1 VTRVALDASA
11 LLAMLLGEPGSEKV
25 EAALEGALLCAVNL
39 AEIVSHYAK
48 LGASRPD
55 IEAMLRPLPIQVV
68 PVDAAL
74 SYEAGMLRPLTLPG
88 GLSLGD
94 RYCLALAKRSWLTTP
109 KRGYRGGTNG
119 RGCRTPATR
128 CCARRP

>member
-1 VTRVALDASA
+1 MKAALD
-11 LLAMLLGEPGSEKV
+11 
-25 EAALEGALLCAVNL
+25 GALLCVVNL

-55 IEAMLRPLPIQVV
+55 IEAMLRPLPIRVV
-68 PVDAAL
+68 PVDVAL

-94 RYCLALAKRSWLTTP
+94 RYCLALAKLEGVPALT
-109 KRGYRGGTNG
+109 
-119 RGCRTPATR
+119 AE
-128 CCARRP
+128 RRWPDIAAAAGVTVDLIR

>member
-1 VTRVALDASA
+1 MTGAVLDASA
-11 LLAMLLGEPGSEKV
+11 LLAMLLGEPGGEKV
-25 EAALEGALLCAVNL
+25 KAALDGALLCAVNL

-55 IEAMLRPLPIQVV
+55 IEAMLQPLPIRVV

-74 SYEAGMLRPLTLPG
+74 SYEAGMLRPLTLPD

-94 RYCLALAKRSWLTTP
+94 RYCLALAKREGIPALT
-109 KRGYRGGTNG
+109 
-119 RGCRTPATR
+119 AE
-128 CCARRP
+128 RRWPDVAAAADVTVDLIR